1 MLRLRVHGIKLN
13 AKKIKL
19 FKREVSYWGRIVS
32 ADGYHVDPSN
42 TKPVLSLKNTKPR
55 TVGDVRKRV
64 DLLGYY
70 RKFIQYCTTPF

>member
-1 MLRLRVHGIKLN
+1 MLRLRVHGIKLK

-55 TVGDVRKRV
+55 TVGDVRKRLG
-64 DLLGYY
+64 LLGYY
-70 RKFIQYCTTPF
+70 GKFIQDFTTPF